1 MKTTEQYFWGTHIPK
16 FKTSHDDAHV
26 EKIISNVIHELQL
39 NKDRKYM
46 YVEMIYFSKWWT
58 YQTEETKAIV
68 KELIRS
74 GQLELVNGG
83 WCENDEAT
91 THYADIIDQMTLG
104 LRYII
109 RVM

>member
-1 MKTTEQYFWGTHIPK
+1 
-16 FKTSHDDAHV
+16 V

-58 YQTEETKAIV
+58 YQTEETQSIV
-68 KELIRS
+68 RELIRN

-109 RVM
+109 RVI